1 MFRSY
6 MNSKG
11 WIELNKERPVS
22 KKRRAK
28 ENCQKEKGKINEK
41 RKGMPGSLEE
51 NQWDQKE
58 AKKGKKPNQIKEKM
72 DAWLSTRKPMRLW
85 KGGNNL
91 EMLAPERKSRWEK
104 RTNKSGQEQIFIE
117 INKSV
122 SIFFNQ
128 QFLLKLATKIN
139 TFYW

>member
-1 MFRSY
+1 
-6 MNSKG
+6 
-11 WIELNKERPVS
+11 
-22 KKRRAK
+22 
-28 ENCQKEKGKINEK
+28 
-41 RKGMPGSLEE
+41 
-51 NQWDQKE
+51 
-58 AKKGKKPNQIKEKM
+58 M

-117 INKSV
+117 INKSL
-122 SIFFNQ
+122 SKKIIFLNQ

-139 TFYW
+139 TFY

>member
-1 MFRSY
+1 MR
-6 MNSKG
+6 SKG
-11 WIELNKERPVS
+11 G
-22 KKRRAK
+22 KKA
-28 ENCQKEKGKINEK
+28 
-41 RKGMPGSLEE
+41 
-51 NQWDQKE
+51 
-58 AKKGKKPNQIKEKM
+58 KGKKPNQIKEKM

-117 INKSV
+117 INKSL
-122 SIFFNQ
+122 SKKNIFLNQ

-139 TFYW
+139 TFY